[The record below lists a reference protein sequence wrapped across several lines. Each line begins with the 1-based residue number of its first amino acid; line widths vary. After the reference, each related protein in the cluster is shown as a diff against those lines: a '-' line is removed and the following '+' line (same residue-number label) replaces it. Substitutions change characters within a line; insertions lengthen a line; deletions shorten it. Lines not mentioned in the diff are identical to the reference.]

1 MDAIKNHSK
10 LNKKITTV
18 GIIFMIPAV
27 LLIIYTVI
35 IPIIWNVVLSFCEWN
50 GNSGIKFIG
59 LTNYKEIL
67 LDASMKKTIY
77 NSLFIA
83 LVSTVEAM
91 ILGTLCALFIYRMG
105 RREGALYRFVF
116 FAPSMLPMTVIGL
129 LFTFILAPDK
139 GLLNSFLQVIG
150 LESLKHAWL
159 SDPSTVL
166 WAVASVQG
174 WRFSGIIMILVYGG
188 LISIPGSL
196 FESARL
202 DGASYWMEVK
212 MIIMPL
218 VKPTIQLALSMMLL
232 WAFKTYDMVW
242 ALTKGGPGDLSK
254 TAPIKMIEVAFSYNR
269 FGSGAALGLILT
281 VVVMICIIVAR
292 RLMKGEVYEY

>member
-1 MDAIKNHSK
+1 MDVINKNSK
-10 LNKKITTV
+10 LTKKITTV
-18 GIIFMIPAV
+18 GIIFMIPAAV
-27 LLIIYTVI
+27 LILFSVL
-35 IPIIWNVVLSFCEWN
+35 IPIVWNVVLSFCEWN
-50 GNSGIKFIG
+50 GNSGLKYIG
-59 LTNYKEIL
+59 LSNYMEIL
-67 LDASMKKTIY
+67 SDAAMKKTIY

-83 LVSTVEAM
+83 LVSTAEAM
-91 ILGTLCALFIYRMG
+91 ILGTVCALFVYRLG
-105 RREGALYRFVF
+105 RREGAVYRFVF

-139 GLLNSFLQVIG
+139 GLLNSFLQTIG

-166 WAVASVQG
+166 WSVATVQG

-196 FESARL
+196 FESAKL
-202 DGASYWMEVK
+202 DGATYWMEVK
-212 MIIMPL
+212 TIILPL

-281 VVVMICIIVAR
+281 AVVMVCIVLAR
-292 RLMKGEVYEY
+292 KMMKGEAYEY